1 MAILIILILI
11 RQYRRYCILV
21 SSLTFV
27 RIGTAARD
35 VTTIQ
40 MGGQQVDQEEIN
52 KYQQVQVWFG
62 IVII

>member
-1 MAILIILILI
+1 
-11 RQYRRYCILV
+11 
-21 SSLTFV
+21 
-27 RIGTAARD
+27 
-35 VTTIQ
+35 